1 MAVMTAAG
9 VESHAAV
16 IWVDGWHALVAR
28 RDHGHRTV
36 TEVLREADPEQEYL
50 LHVAHEADDCDRLMV
65 LGPAAPRVAFEREYA
80 AIYRR
85 VDRVIEAETAA
96 STTPAELLD
105 RLRFLDW
112 DEGRA

>member
-1 MAVMTAAG
+1 MPVTTAPRG
-9 VESHAAV
+9 ESHAAV
-16 IWVDGWHALVAR
+16 IWVDGWHALVAH

-36 TEVLREADPEQEYL
+36 TEVLREGDPEEEYL

-65 LGPAAPRVAFEREYA
+65 LGPAAPRLAFEREYA
-80 AIYRR
+80 TVYRR
-85 VDRVIEAETAA
+85 PDRVIEAETAA
-96 STTPAELLD
+96 SATPAELLD